1 MYHIMLHIRTEIL
14 VAMNIKTDIL
24 GCDIDHLPNY
34 AESLP
39 ESLGRGL
46 YIIHVTDIFTWM
58 GTSTEEAE
66 LQLVY
71 LSLGYLYRYSMFV
84 WCSQISL
91 QSDSRLC
98 YKFTQLI
105 SIIFTMLYVAT
116 LILFSLQTEQKPII
130 LTHTKPKRCQI
141 IDYFVLSNGTYS
153 VLSSYRQFFVTAPI
167 LGLYD

>member
-1 MYHIMLHIRTEIL
+1 MLQISTEIL
-14 VAMNIKTDIL
+14 AAINIKTDIL

-39 ESLGRGL
+39 ESFGPGL
-46 YIIHVTDIFTWM
+46 YLTHVTNIFTWM
-58 GTSTEEAE
+58 GTSTEEAK

-91 QSDSRLC
+91 QSESRLC

-105 SIIFTMLYVAT
+105 SITFTMLYVAALT
-116 LILFSLQTEQKPII
+116 LFAI
-130 LTHTKPKRCQI
+130 
-141 IDYFVLSNGTYS
+141 
-153 VLSSYRQFFVTAPI
+153 
-167 LGLYD
+167 

>member
-1 MYHIMLHIRTEIL
+1 MYHIMSQISSEIL
-14 VAMNIKTDIL
+14 AAVNIKTGIL
-24 GCDIDHLPNY
+24 GCDTDHLPNY

-39 ESLGRGL
+39 ESFGLDL
-46 YIIHVTDIFTWM
+46 YITHVTNIFTWM
-58 GTSTEEAE
+58 GTSAEEAK

-91 QSDSRLC
+91 QSESRLC

-116 LILFSLQTEQKPII
+116 LTL
-130 LTHTKPKRCQI
+130 
-141 IDYFVLSNGTYS
+141 LS
-153 VLSSYRQFFVTAPI
+153 I
-167 LGLYD
+167 